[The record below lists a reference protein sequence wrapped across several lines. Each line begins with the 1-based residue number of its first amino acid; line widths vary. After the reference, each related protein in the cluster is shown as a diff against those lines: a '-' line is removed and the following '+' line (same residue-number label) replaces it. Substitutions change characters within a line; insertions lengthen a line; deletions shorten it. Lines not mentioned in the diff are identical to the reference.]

1 MNTQKNLC
9 LALLLGLFWAGQ
21 AMSQTFS
28 KDVWH
33 DGEIE
38 LFSGETLRGK
48 LKYDLET
55 NSLQVTLDGGLK
67 SYSSFQVESFQFY
80 DAVVKA
86 PRSFYTLPY
95 ERSADYQSP
104 VFFEL
109 LADGDALSLLTREN
123 IVQRMTAPVG
133 MWGWGMRPM
142 GMSVPVVEDVFFVL
156 DKDKEKV
163 VKLAEAKDGL
173 LGFMVGHTE
182 EMEHYIKKNRLQLN
196 QREGLVLAI
205 NHYNSLKKGG
215 N

>member
-1 MNTQKNLC
+1 MNTSKKFC
-9 LALLLGLFWAGQ
+9 LALLCGLVWASQ

-33 DGEIE
+33 EGEIN

-80 DAVVKA
+80 DAVLKS
-86 PRSFYTLPY
+86 PRAFYTLPY
-95 ERSADYQSP
+95 ERSADYSSP

-142 GMSVPVVEDVFFVL
+142 GMSVPVLQDVFFIL
-156 DKDKEKV
+156 EKEQEKV
-163 VKLAEAKDGL
+163 VKLAELKGGL
-173 LGFMVGHTE
+173 LDLMPTHAE
-182 EMEHYIKKNRLQLN
+182 EMEQYIKKNRLQLN
-196 QREGLVLAI
+196 EREGLVLAI
-205 NHYNSLKKGG
+205 NHYNSLKKTG